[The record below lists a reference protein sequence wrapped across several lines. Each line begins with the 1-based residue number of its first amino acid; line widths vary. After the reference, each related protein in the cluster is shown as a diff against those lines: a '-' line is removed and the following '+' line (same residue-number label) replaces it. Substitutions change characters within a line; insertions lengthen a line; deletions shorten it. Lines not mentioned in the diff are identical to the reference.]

1 MRIGTYN
8 MISQVYGSNGAKKS
22 KSTDSTS
29 YASFK
34 DEVSFSSLG
43 KDMQV
48 AKNTLVGVPDVRES
62 LVSDIKSKIDSGTYE
77 VSSEDF
83 ASKLMDAFATK
94 VTY

>member
-8 MISQVYGSNGAKKS
+8 MISQIYGSNNAKKTS
-22 KSTDSTS
+22 NTNSTS

-34 DEVSFSSLG
+34 DEVSFSSMG

-48 AKNTLVGVPDVRES
+48 AKNALAGVSDVRES
-62 LVSDIKSKIDSGTYE
+62 KVNDIKTRLNNGTYE

-83 ASKLMDAFATK
+83 ADKLMSAFAAK
-94 VTY
+94 AAR